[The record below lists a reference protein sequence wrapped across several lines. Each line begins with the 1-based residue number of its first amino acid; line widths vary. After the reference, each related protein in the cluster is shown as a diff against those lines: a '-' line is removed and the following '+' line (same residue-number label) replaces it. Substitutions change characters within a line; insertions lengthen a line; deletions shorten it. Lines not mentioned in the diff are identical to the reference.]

1 MKRATLVEYDTAV
14 PEVQSIYDE
23 IMETMGSPDV
33 LNVFKALG
41 NNENVLRGVWS
52 MLKNTL
58 VAGEIPELLKQLILF
73 RISIKAGNE
82 YCRSLHAHAACSLDS
97 TLNYDDLIALSEG
110 EALDKLPAS
119 FQVALNMVSR
129 AALEPKSVANKD
141 FGLEEELRDAGFSE
155 SEIDEL
161 LAVGYFAVMMNTLV
175 DAYDI
180 PWEAPFPPETATPE
194 ALRT

>member
-1 MKRATLVEYDTAV
+1 MKRTTLVEYDAAAS
-14 PEVQSIYDE
+14 EVQAIYDE

-41 NNENVLRGVWS
+41 NNENVLRAVWL
-52 MLKNTL
+52 MLKNVL

-97 TLNYDDLIALSEG
+97 TLSYDDLIALSEG
-110 EALDKLPAS
+110 AALDKLPAS
-119 FQVALNMVSR
+119 FQVALDIVSR
-129 AALEPKSVANKD
+129 SALEPKSVANKD

-161 LAVGYFAVMMNTLV
+161 LAVGYFAVMMNTV
-175 DAYDI
+175 TDTYDI
-180 PWEAPFPPETATPE
+180 PWEAPFPPEAAMPK
-194 ALRT
+194 A

>member
-1 MKRATLVEYDTAV
+1 MKRVTLFEYDAAA
-14 PEVQSIYDE
+14 PEVQAIYDE

-41 NNENVLRGVWS
+41 NNENVLRAVWL

-58 VAGEIPELLKQLILF
+58 VAGEIPSLLKQLILF
-73 RISIKAGNE
+73 RISIKAGNK
-82 YCRSLHAHAACSLDS
+82 YCTSLHAHGACSLDS

-110 EALDKLPAS
+110 EALEKLPAS
-119 FQVALNMVSR
+119 FQVALDIVSR

-141 FGLEEELRDAGFSE
+141 FGLEDELRDAGFSE

-161 LAVGYFAVMMNTLV
+161 LALGYFGVMMNTVV

-180 PWEAPFPPETATPE
+180 PLEAPFPPETASPK
-194 ALRT
+194 ALRK